1 VLPNQAFLLAALVTV
16 PAVMYVLYSSIAPY
30 EAALRDMKLA
40 AAMMWPGV
48 LGFAI
53 GVAHLGLDP
62 GLVEAGAAVVA
73 FLLLYPLVDTFAVVV
88 VFNRSFFYKQ
98 PALPMYFAV
107 GGASLSTG
115 IGFVE
120 SFRTFSAPGV
130 EVLDL
135 ARILAMLGLVT
146 ALVAFHS
153 SRALLLGTQFA
164 EGVRARALVV
174 AVALEAPVGLLVLAG
189 LLNVAAYES
198 LALLVVYA
206 VMVYYYAW
214 HVHFPRHIP
223 ETMRRSLDRERKK
236 LRRRGLRKS

>member
-16 PAVMYVLYSSIAPY
+16 PAVMYVLYVSIAPY

-62 GLVEAGAAVVA
+62 GLVESGTDVLA
-73 FLLLYPLVDTFAVVV
+73 FLLIYPLVDTFAVVV
-88 VFNRSFFYKQ
+88 VFNRPFFYKQ
-98 PALPMYFAV
+98 ASLPVYFAV

-115 IGFVE
+115 IAFVE
-120 SFRTFSAPGV
+120 SFRTFAAPGV
-130 EVLDL
+130 ELLDAVRL
-135 ARILAMLGLVT
+135 AAMLGLAT

-153 SRALLLGTQFA
+153 ARALFLGTQFA
-164 EGVRARALVV
+164 EGVRTKALVV
-174 AVALEAPVGLLVLAG
+174 AVAMEAPVGLLVLAG

-198 LALLVVYA
+198 LALLLAYSGVVYYL
-206 VMVYYYAW
+206 VW
-214 HVHFPRHIP
+214 HVHFPKHLP
-223 ETMRRSLDRERKK
+223 EEMRRALDRERKK
-236 LRRRGLRKS
+236 VRRRGLGRT